1 MFSQKN
7 HTLAKILTMN
17 KRPIILVTNDD
28 GIEAQG
34 IQFLTAIMEQFGD
47 VYVVAP
53 QQHQSG
59 MSQALTLQL
68 PVRVRTHKETENLH
82 IYSVSGTPVDCVKFA
97 MDKVLP
103 NKRADLIVSGINH
116 GSNSANSAIYSGTVA
131 CVREGAI
138 NNIPSVAFSSL
149 DFAATINFEPYRP
162 YIEKIVRTVL
172 QQGLEKHVF
181 LNVNFPK
188 PENTIMGMKVCKQ
201 ADGMWVERFEEN
213 IDPLGRKY
221 YWLTGGFEN
230 AEKENKETDEWCLE
244 HNIISIV
251 PLKVEATDFQTI
263 TALQT
268 LNE

>member
-1 MFSQKN
+1 MDK
-7 HTLAKILTMN
+7 K
-17 KRPIILVTNDD
+17 PIILVTNDD

-34 IQFLTAIMEQFGD
+34 IQFLTSVMEQFGE

-59 MSQALTLQL
+59 MSHAITIQVPLRLRKHT
-68 PVRVRTHKETENLH
+68 ETENLH

-97 MDKVLP
+97 MDRILP
-103 NKRADLIVSGINH
+103 NHKADLIVSGINH

-138 NNIPSVAFSSL
+138 NNIPSIAFSSL
-149 DFAATINFEPYRP
+149 DYAPVVNFTPYKS
-162 YIEKIVRTVL
+162 YIEKIVKTVL

-181 LNVNFPK
+181 LNVNFPR
-188 PENTIMGMKVCKQ
+188 PENPIKGMKVCKQ
-201 ADGMWVERFEEN
+201 ADGMWVERFAEN
-213 IDPLGRKY
+213 KDPLGRTY
-221 YWLTGGFEN
+221 FWLTGGFEN
-230 AEKENKETDEWCLE
+230 EEKENSETDEWCLD

-251 PLKVEATDFQTI
+251 PLKVESTDFQAI
-263 TALQT
+263 NALQS